1 MQEFTATAEARR
13 KGGGLAVRLPFDPA
27 TAWGHRARY
36 DLTGAINGC
45 KVRGKLTARD
55 DAHYFELGPAWCRD
69 TDITPGARVT
79 VALEVE
85 GPQVAAM
92 PSDIAAAF
100 AAEPEAG
107 RFFQSLP
114 TFYRKNFMRWIDQ
127 AKRPETRANRIA
139 EMVATLK
146 AGKRERT

>member
-1 MQEFTATAEARR
+1 MKQFTATVEARR
-13 KGGGLAVRLPFDPA
+13 TGGGLAIRLPFDPA
-27 TAWGHRARY
+27 SVWGDRARY
-36 DLTGAINGC
+36 DLTGTVDGC
-45 KVRGKLTARD
+45 KVRGKLIARD
-55 DAHYFELGPAWCRD
+55 NAYFLDLGPAWCRD
-69 TDITPGARVT
+69 SHIASGARVT
-79 VALEVE
+79 VALDVE
-85 GPQVAAM
+85 GPQVSAM
-92 PSDIAAAF
+92 PPDIAAAF
-100 AAEPEAG
+100 EAEPDAG